1 MLLGEA
7 LAARHNMNRREF
19 LGGSA
24 AIVFGLRSA
33 FAADGPAAGNARDE
47 LYAQLVALYMNAQWD
62 ELNAELKSASAKLST
77 LPMARRNDI
86 VYIRQALSEC
96 HPAWW
101 KDVKADRQTT
111 FSQQV
116 FGQALRITFD
126 PNAQPGVNM
135 NQVGSE
141 RRLTV
146 SWRAA
151 DMDSPEHAEHS
162 YTKGDLANLGVW
174 QAMGMARVW
183 QNLPVQVLINPTE
196 ADKKRLQFVFDYWA
210 AVAALYYCSPPA
222 RHWALWL
229 DLAAF
234 EEKYRKALFAGPRRV
249 IAELFLTEVLN
260 SPDSYPSVSLP
271 EQPLG
276 EPLLENLALHCKKQF
291 SRSKHWTVP
300 EEKRFRLAVKTFV
313 TGNERAIKDSGTA
326 RLPNGLSASI
336 DPDADAALRG
346 RREEWIAARLLRL
359 SARPAGRPT

>member
-1 MLLGEA
+1 
-7 LAARHNMNRREF
+7 MNRREF
-19 LGGSA
+19 FGGSA
-24 AIVFGLRSA
+24 AIVLGFRSA
-33 FAADGPAAGNARDE
+33 FAADGSAPASARDE
-47 LYAQLVALYMNAQWD
+47 LYAQIVGLYMNAQWD
-62 ELNAELKSASAKLST
+62 ELNAELKSSAVKLSA
-77 LPMARRNDI
+77 LPSTRRNDI
-86 VYIRQALSEC
+86 VYIRQAMNEC
-96 HPAWW
+96 WPAWW
-101 KDVKADRQTT
+101 KDVKSDRQTT

-116 FGQALRITFD
+116 FGQDLRITFD

-151 DMDSPEHAEHS
+151 EMDSPEHAEHS

-183 QNLPVQVLINPTE
+183 QTLPVQALINPSE
-196 ADKKRLQFVFDYWA
+196 ADKKRLQFFFDYWA
-210 AVAALYYCSPPA
+210 AVTALYYCSPPA

-249 IAELFLTEVLN
+249 AGELFLVEVLN
-260 SPDSYPSVSLP
+260 SPESYPSVSLP
-271 EQPLG
+271 GTPLG
-276 EPLLENLALHCKKQF
+276 EPLVENLALHCKKQF
-291 SRSKHWTVP
+291 SRAKHWTVP

-313 TGNERAIKDSGTA
+313 AANERSVKDGGTV

-336 DPDADAALRG
+336 DPEADASLRG
-346 RREEWIAARLLRL
+346 RREEWIAARLLKISERAATR
-359 SARPAGRPT
+359 SS